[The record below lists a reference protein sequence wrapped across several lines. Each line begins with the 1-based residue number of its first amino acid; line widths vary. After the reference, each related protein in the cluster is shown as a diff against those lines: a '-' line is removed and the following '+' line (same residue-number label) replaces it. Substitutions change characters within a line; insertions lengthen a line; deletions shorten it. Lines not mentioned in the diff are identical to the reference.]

1 MRYVGAYSIEKIR
14 DRLKNM
20 EIEEIHDSRF
30 RESAVLI
37 PIVEQTDSEGNE
49 KLYFVLTVRSKKL
62 KKHSGEISF
71 PGGKLEKNEQPI
83 ETALR
88 ETKEEIG
95 VDPSAIEIIGKFE
108 PVITMTGFIINPVV
122 GVLKTDTFKPNPEEV
137 QRLLIVPFDF
147 FTTTKSIKEHPYYVG
162 EYYLPF
168 LSFDYRE
175 FEIVEGIEKAT
186 QFTIWGATAHMI
198 VRFFDAIFDV
208 RLYSE
213 QYHRPNHAEMLKL
226 FDQFSDKLERKVK
239 STITGDNEN

>member
-1 MRYVGAYSIEKIR
+1 LRYVVAFSIEKIR
-14 DRLKNM
+14 DRLQSM
-20 EIEEIHDSRF
+20 EIAEIHDSRF

-37 PIVEQTDSEGNE
+37 PIVEQTDSDGYK
-49 KLYFVLTVRSKKL
+49 KLSFVLTVRSKKL

-95 VDPSAIEIIGKFE
+95 VDPSLIEIIGRFE

-122 GVLKTDTFKPNPEEV
+122 GILKSRSFKPNPDEV

-147 FTTTKSIKEHPYYVG
+147 FTSTKDIKEHPYYVG
-162 EYYLPF
+162 EHYLPF

-198 VRFFDAIFDV
+198 GRFFDAIFDI

-239 STITGDNEN
+239 STIVGNNDN